1 MVSRT
6 TRAWRVIGLS
16 WWWALSHCIASD
28 GRTIW
33 GTACENSSGSGS
45 TTSTSPLAM
54 PASIDGSSAIAR
66 GPAFRRTPSLL
77 LPA

>member
-1 MVSRT
+1 M
-6 TRAWRVIGLS
+6 IGLR
-16 WWWALSHCIASD
+16 WWWAFSHCIASD
-28 GRTIW
+28 GRTIA

-45 TTSTSPLAM
+45 TTSTSPRAM

-66 GPAFRRTPSLL
+66 GPALSRTPSLD